1 MSTDTGQSVGIDISE
16 DFLDVY
22 LHPAGKEVRLPHNDE
37 GTATLISLLRERT
50 IERVVLEST
59 GGLQRR
65 LVRALQ
71 EAGYSVSVVN
81 PERIWAYRRLVG
93 RVAKTDRI
101 DARLIAEYGA
111 TMRPAASVPLSEA
124 QQAMREL
131 TSRRDQLI
139 ETIAAEKKRLRRVS
153 HEAVRSSL
161 ESQIAFLEGE
171 VKRLEAVIE
180 AAVPAEEAT
189 RTTAKILVSIPGV
202 GKLTAHLMAIDL
214 PELGRLGDKQIASLA
229 GVAPHPNESGKYR
242 GKACIR
248 GGRPRVRAKLYMA
261 AFNARKYNPVIG
273 AFYARLVDRG
283 RTFKQAMTACMRK
296 LLVLMNT
303 LVARGQVWDPSYAT

>member
-1 MSTDTGQSVGIDISE
+1 M
-16 DFLDVY
+16 
-22 LHPAGKEVRLPHNDE
+22 R
-37 GTATLISLLRERT
+37 SLQ
-50 IERVVLEST
+50 
-59 GGLQRR
+59 G
-65 LVRALQ
+65 
-71 EAGYSVSVVN
+71 AGYAVSVVN

-124 QQAMREL
+124 QQGMREL

-139 ETIAAEKKRLRRVS
+139 EAIAAEKKRLRRVS
-153 HEAVRSSL
+153 HEVVRASL
-161 ESQIAFLEGE
+161 ESQIVSLERE
-171 VKRLEAVIE
+171 VKRIESAIEEAV
-180 AAVPAEEAT
+180 AKDEAT
-189 RTTAKILVSIPGV
+189 RTNAEILRSIPGV
-202 GKLTAHLMAIDL
+202 GKLTANLMAIDL

-229 GVAPHPNESGKYR
+229 GVAPHPDESGKYR
-242 GKACIR
+242 GRACIR

-273 AFYARLVDRG
+273 AFYARLVSRG
-283 RTFKQAMTACMRK
+283 KMFKQAMTACMRK

-303 LVARGQVWDPSYAT
+303 LVARGQLWDPSHAT

>member
-1 MSTDTGQSVGIDISE
+1 MGTVTGQCVGIDISE

-22 LHPAGKEVRLPHNDE
+22 LHPVGKEVRLPHNDE
-37 GTATLISLLRERT
+37 GTASLLALLREQPV
-50 IERVVLEST
+50 ERIVLEST

-65 LVRALQ
+65 LVWSLQ
-71 EAGYSVSVVN
+71 EAGYAVSVVN

-111 TMRPAASVPLSEA
+111 TMRPAASVPLSEP

-131 TSRRDQLI
+131 TSRRHQLI
-139 ETIAAEKKRLRRVS
+139 EAIAAEKKRLRRVG
-153 HEAVRSSL
+153 HEAVRLSL
-161 ESQIAFLEGE
+161 KSQIAFLEGE

-180 AAVPAEEAT
+180 AAVRTDEAT
-189 RTTAKILVSIPGV
+189 RTTAGILESIPGV
-202 GKLTAHLMAIDL
+202 GKLTANLMAIDL

-229 GVAPHPNESGKYR
+229 GVAPHPDESGKYR
-242 GKACIR
+242 GRAWIR

-261 AFNARKYNPVIG
+261 AFNARKYNPVIR

-283 RTFKQAMTACMRK
+283 KTFKQAMTACMRK

-303 LVARGQVWDPSYAT
+303 LVARSQLWDPSHAT

>member
-1 MSTDTGQSVGIDISE
+1 MSPVTGQCVGIDISE

-37 GTATLISLLRERT
+37 ATASLLELLRGFD
-50 IERVVLEST
+50 IERIVLEST

-65 LVRALQ
+65 LVRSLQ
-71 EAGYSVSVVN
+71 EAGYAVSVVN

-124 QQAMREL
+124 QQGMREL

-139 ETIAAEKKRLRRVS
+139 EAIAAEKKRLRRVS
-153 HEAVRSSL
+153 HEVVRASL
-161 ESQIAFLEGE
+161 ESQIASLERE
-171 VKRLEAVIE
+171 VKRIGSAIEEAV
-180 AAVPAEEAT
+180 PKDEAT
-189 RTTAKILVSIPGV
+189 RATAEILQSIPGV

-214 PELGRLGDKQIASLA
+214 PELGRLRDKQIASLA
-229 GVAPHPNESGKYR
+229 GVAPHPDESGKYR
-242 GKACIR
+242 GRACIR

-273 AFYARLVDRG
+273 AFYARLVSRG
-283 RTFKQAMTACMRK
+283 KMFKQAMTACMRK

-303 LVARGQVWDPSYAT
+303 LVARGQLWDPCHAT

>member
-1 MSTDTGQSVGIDISE
+1 MSPVTGQCVGIDISE

-22 LHPAGKEVRLPHNDE
+22 LHPAGKEVRLPHSDE
-37 GTATLISLLRERT
+37 GTASLLALLREYK

-65 LVRALQ
+65 LVRSLQ

-124 QQAMREL
+124 QQGMREL

-139 ETIAAEKKRLRRVS
+139 EAIAAEKKRLRRVS
-153 HEAVRSSL
+153 HEAVRASL
-161 ESQIAFLEGE
+161 ESQIASLERRGQAD
-171 VKRLEAVIE
+171 R
-180 AAVPAEEAT
+180 
-189 RTTAKILVSIPGV
+189 V
-202 GKLTAHLMAIDL
+202 GD
-214 PELGRLGDKQIASLA
+214 
-229 GVAPHPNESGKYR
+229 
-242 GKACIR
+242 R
-248 GGRPRVRAKLYMA
+248 GGGPE
-261 AFNARKYNPVIG
+261 G
-273 AFYARLVDRG
+273 
-283 RTFKQAMTACMRK
+283 
-296 LLVLMNT
+296 
-303 LVARGQVWDPSYAT
+303 